1 MPGLNHDIQSLTFLI
16 PLLLVNVLFVIAE
29 FAVVSLRRSRVHQ
42 LVDEGSKQAI
52 VIQRLQ
58 HQIDRFLSATQIG
71 ITLANVTLGWVG
83 KETVTGIVQGWLGE
97 SEWSAVFAPILSLSL
112 IVYLQIVLGELVPK
126 SIALIHAE
134 TLALV
139 LARPS
144 EIMMEVMS
152 PFLWVLSQS
161 TRLLLKG
168 IGIEYSPKSWYSAVS
183 AEELQRIIT
192 TSTESSGLEAE
203 ERQLL
208 KNVFEFSDITAA
220 EVMIPRTNI
229 DYIEFNASIR
239 DLFRAVAQSHHR
251 RYPVTGES
259 LDDIR
264 GIVDIKEVIGKF
276 NGDLDQGITT
286 FIRPVRFVSEDIYL
300 GELLPQM
307 QRSSQEMVMVVDD
320 YGGTAG
326 LVTMAD
332 IIAEILGSRNDSPNQ
347 AVPEIRILD
356 ERTFLVQAQVSV
368 EEVNDSLGLDIP
380 LHEDYQTL
388 GGFVMFHLQKIP
400 TQGEQFIFRNLEFTI
415 ASTDGPRIDRVRIC
429 LIEVNNDS
437 DS

>member
-1 MPGLNHDIQSLTFLI
+1 MSFLI
-16 PLLLVNVLFVIAE
+16 PLLLVNALFVIAE

-42 LVDEGSKQAI
+42 LVDEGSKPAI

-58 HQIDRFLSATQIG
+58 RQIDRFLSATQIG
-71 ITLANVTLGWVG
+71 ITLASVTLGWVG
-83 KETVTGIVQGWLGE
+83 KETVTVTVQGWLGE
-97 SEWSAVFAPILSLSL
+97 GEWAIIAAPLISLTM

-134 TLALV
+134 GLALL

-144 EIMMEVMS
+144 EIMMEVIS
-152 PFLWVLSQS
+152 PFLWLLSQS
-161 TRLLLKG
+161 SRLLLRA

-208 KNVFEFSDITAA
+208 KNVFEFSDITAG

-229 DYIEFNASIR
+229 DYLEVGQTIQ
-239 DLFRAVAQSHHR
+239 DLFDAVAEFHHR
-251 RYPVTGES
+251 RYPVVGES

-264 GIVDIKEVIGKF
+264 GIVDIKEIIEKF
-276 NGDLDQGITT
+276 PGHTDQPLAA
-286 FIRPVRFVSEDIYL
+286 FIRPVRFVSEDLYL
-300 GELLPQM
+300 AELLPQM
-307 QRSSQEMVMVVDD
+307 QRSNQQMVMVVDE

-326 LVTMAD
+326 LITMTD
-332 IIAEILGSRNDSPNQ
+332 IISEILGDSNDSPSQ
-347 AVPEIRILD
+347 SAPEIRVVD

-368 EEVNDSLGLDIP
+368 EEVNESLGLDIP

-388 GGFVMFHLQKIP
+388 GGFVMFHLQRIP
-400 TQGEQFIFRNLEFTI
+400 IQGEQFIFHNLEITI

-429 LIEVNNDS
+429 AMENPNS
-437 DS
+437 

>member
-1 MPGLNHDIQSLTFLI
+1 MSFLI
-16 PLLLVNVLFVIAE
+16 PLLLVNALFVIAE

-42 LVDEGSKQAI
+42 LVDEGSSQAI

-58 HQIDRFLSATQIG
+58 RQIDRFLSATQIG
-71 ITLANVTLGWVG
+71 ITLASVTLGWVG
-83 KETVTGIVQGWLGE
+83 KDSVTGTVQTWLGE
-97 SEWSAVFAPILSLSL
+97 NEWAVPLAPALSLTV

-144 EIMMEVMS
+144 EIMMEVTS
-152 PFLWVLSQS
+152 PFLWLLSQS
-161 TRLLLKG
+161 TRLLLRA
-168 IGIEYSPKSWYSAVS
+168 IGMEYSPKSWYSAVS

-229 DYIEFNASIR
+229 DCIEVNSTIQ
-239 DLFRAVAQSHHR
+239 DLFDAVAQSHHR
-251 RYPVTGES
+251 RYPVKGES

-264 GIVDIKEVIGKF
+264 GVVDLKEVVEKF
-276 NGDLDQGITT
+276 SGDLQQPITPY
-286 FIRPVRFVSEDIYL
+286 IRPVRFVSEDLYL
-300 GELLPQM
+300 AELLPQM
-307 QRSSQEMVMVVDD
+307 QRSNQQLIMVVDE

-326 LVTMAD
+326 LLTMTD
-332 IIAEILGSRNDSPNQ
+332 IISEILGNRHDPPSQS
-347 AVPEIRILD
+347 VPEIRVLD

-368 EEVNDSLGLDIP
+368 EEVNESLGLDIP
-380 LHEDYQTL
+380 IHDDYQTL

-400 TQGEQFIFRNLEFTI
+400 TQGEQFIFRNLEITI

-429 LIEVNNDS
+429 PIENLKES